1 MSSVD
6 VMGQGLPVASAPARH
21 RGVLLRQVRSEWR
34 LVFRRKRN
42 AAILVFLAL
51 IPVFIGIA
59 VKVSTPRSGGD
70 GPPFIFQ
77 VSGNGLFLVFTALA
91 VALPVFLPLAVAI
104 VGGDAVAGEASTG
117 TLRYLLTVPVG
128 RSRLLA
134 VKAIGVLSYVAA
146 AVAIIGLVGLVTGAI
161 LFGIHP
167 VVLLSGDTVSVGNG
181 LLRAVGGRETPSR
194 YTEWTRLAH

>member
-6 VMGQGLPVASAPARH
+6 VMGQGLSVASAPTRH

-117 TLRYLLTVPVG
+117 TLRYLLTVPAVSDFG
-128 RSRLLA
+128 MSRL
-134 VKAIGVLSYVAA
+134 GA
-146 AVAIIGLVGLVTGAI
+146 AVPWSSEAPQCPQNLCSGGFAAPHDGHSETSGA
-161 LFGIHP
+161 P
-167 VVLLSGDTVSVGNG
+167 
-181 LLRAVGGRETPSR
+181 
-194 YTEWTRLAH
+194 